1 MRFKSSIL
9 ALCSVTAKLCSQWI
23 IESKILLNHSFTKSN
38 SKPSLCTVYSK
49 VYIHT
54 VLPGP
59 ASLAGCD
66 GSSGQFALLRIQVGQ
81 ARLTVAPRQDINRNL
96 TSVATAKLSI
106 QTNSENPECGLR
118 LAGLPGP
125 LSPAT
130 NHQCKPSYG
139 TDLSCVWWY
148 RERHSSYKDRILVI
162 LGGIR
167 P

>member
-1 MRFKSSIL
+1 MAVTEHNASIDDLNLISCVQVL
-9 ALCSVTAKLCSQWI
+9 AGL
-23 IESKILLNHSFTKSN
+23 SN
-38 SKPSLCTVYSK
+38 SKPLFCNVYSK
-49 VYIHT
+49 VYILT

-66 GSSGQFALLRIQVGQ
+66 GSPGQFALLRIQVGQ

-139 TDLSCVWWY
+139 TNLSCVWWY

>member
-23 IESKILLNHSFTKSN
+23 IESQIPLNHSFSKSN
-38 SKPSLCTVYSK
+38 SKPSFCNVYSK

-66 GSSGQFALLRIQVGQ
+66 GSPGQFALLRIQVGQ

-106 QTNSENPECGLR
+106 QTNSENPECGLGWLDCPVHCHPPQTTNVNLLTVPTYR
-118 LAGLPGP
+118 VSGGTERDI
-125 LSPAT
+125 PAIKT
-130 NHQCKPSYG
+130 ES
-139 TDLSCVWWY
+139 
-148 RERHSSYKDRILVI
+148 
-162 LGGIR
+162 
-167 P
+167 